1 MGPWLAAAVDEA
13 LLGLGEDITKVK
25 NQTPTAYQR
34 MQNYACLCPPK
45 RVKLL
50 ST

>member
-1 MGPWLAAAVDEA
+1 MAELDAAVDEV

-25 NQTPTAYQR
+25 NQTYTTYRR
-34 MQNYACLCPPK
+34 MQNYACRYPPK
-45 RVKLL
+45 RVKRW